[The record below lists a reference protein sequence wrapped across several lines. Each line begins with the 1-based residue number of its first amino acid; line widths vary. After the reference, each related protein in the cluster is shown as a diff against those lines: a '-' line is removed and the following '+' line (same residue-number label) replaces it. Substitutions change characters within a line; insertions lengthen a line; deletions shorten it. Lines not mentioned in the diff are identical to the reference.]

1 MELRSS
7 TTVVDGTIV
16 VALEGIADLASLA
29 QLRQA
34 LTTAIDRHRG
44 AVISVDV
51 DGLAALDDCAL
62 GLLLGSAATARDH
75 GGDLVVIC
83 ASQAMRDR
91 FERTRLDRAVEVRGS
106 LVG

>member
-1 MELRSS
+1 MELRAS
-7 TTVVDGTIV
+7 TTAVDGTIV

-29 QLRQA
+29 QLREA
-34 LTTAIDRHRG
+34 LATSIDRHRG
-44 AVISVDV
+44 NVIGVDL

-62 GLLLGSAATARDH
+62 GLLLGSAATAREH
-75 GGDLVVIC
+75 GGDLFVVC
-83 ASQAMRDR
+83 ASPAMRDR